1 MSAFKNVRKV
11 GKWKWSSLHSLHSSL
26 SREEPELT
34 MNLWMLQVE
43 LLYDFKESFICR
55 EKLFIH
61 TYVFIKPRCQALSIY
76 LLSKSSVLHIQIYI
90 IIHIFAGAW
99 GFNLNSLQHCT
110 QLAYS
115 STRVKEIRSH
125 CHLCFFLMF
134 FFFFLMK
141 HYLLN
146 FHQTNTIFLSLYTV
160 QIRCIL
166 IDSKVTEKQNL
177 TIWIFI
183 NFILE
188 KNHIKYILIYQG
200 IHSFFNKIQPFLSP
214 HLIHTWHHNQFH
226 SYSLNCT

>member
-34 MNLWMLQVE
+34 LNLWMLQVE
-43 LLYDFKESFICR
+43 LLYDFKENFICR

-125 CHLCFFLMF
+125 CNLCFFLMF
-134 FFFFLMK
+134 FFFFNETLPAK
-141 HYLLN
+141 
-146 FHQTNTIFLSLYTV
+146 
-160 QIRCIL
+160 
-166 IDSKVTEKQNL
+166 
-177 TIWIFI
+177 
-183 NFILE
+183 
-188 KNHIKYILIYQG
+188 
-200 IHSFFNKIQPFLSP
+200 LSP
-214 HLIHTWHHNQFH
+214 NQYNIFKSIHCADQMYSHWLQ
-226 SYSLNCT
+226 SYRETESDDLDFY

>member
-1 MSAFKNVRKV
+1 MNCVFSTWFGRGCWYPGLSEVFSLSQLSFPCVKELFHKCMSAFKNVRKV

-34 MNLWMLQVE
+34 LNLWMLQVE
-43 LLYDFKESFICR
+43 LLYDFKENFICR

-125 CHLCFFLMF
+125 CNLCFFLMF
-134 FFFFLMK
+134 FFFF
-141 HYLLN
+141 
-146 FHQTNTIFLSLYTV
+146 
-160 QIRCIL
+160 
-166 IDSKVTEKQNL
+166 
-177 TIWIFI
+177 
-183 NFILE
+183 
-188 KNHIKYILIYQG
+188 
-200 IHSFFNKIQPFLSP
+200 
-214 HLIHTWHHNQFH
+214 
-226 SYSLNCT
+226 